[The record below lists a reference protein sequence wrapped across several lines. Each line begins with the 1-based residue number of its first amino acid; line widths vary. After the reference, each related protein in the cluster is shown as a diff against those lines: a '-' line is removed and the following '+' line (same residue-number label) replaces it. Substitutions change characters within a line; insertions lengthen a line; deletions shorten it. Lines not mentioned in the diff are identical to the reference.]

1 MRQLILVAAL
11 LCVGIGASITAVA
24 QTTDASSRVADITA
38 HNGLDGSAYVSLR
51 GSYSGEMAAEIQKKW
66 DSIVQSERTNASGTT
81 IIDCTI
87 SKKGTIG
94 KVEATTSSGDRS
106 LDDAAIVAAK
116 AAAPLKEV
124 PRQFKGAKFR
134 LFFFYNLPSTKDRPA
149 CNSMRLAP

>member
-1 MRQLILVAAL
+1 
-11 LCVGIGASITAVA
+11 
-24 QTTDASSRVADITA
+24 VADITA